1 MFKNIF
7 KGCYLKKLDKYP
19 NSIFWI
25 YDKTLEV
32 FRISDEQNIPVNK
45 AADVMAEKRIE
56 SIRNIKNAYLGKTNF
71 RLPGQKNR
79 RG

>member
-1 MFKNIF
+1 MNV
-7 KGCYLKKLDKYP
+7 
-19 NSIFWI
+19 SIEFEGWADSKSRRMIDTI

>member
-1 MFKNIF
+1 MVDEHP
-7 KGCYLKKLDKYP
+7 L
-19 NSIFWI
+19 SIPHFVDTI
-25 YDKTLEV
+25 YNKTLDV
-32 FRISDEQNIPVNK
+32 FRISDENNIPVNK

-56 SIRNIKNAYLGKTNF
+56 AMRNIKNAYLGKTNF